1 MKYDRGNW
9 NVHEFTS
16 WKDTQLKKKKKA
28 GIVLT
33 MNFRHIFKN
42 INIIFLLVD
51 SCGGPEK
58 GRGWCGQETD

>member
-1 MKYDRGNW
+1 MTAVIGMYMSSHPERIHN
-9 NVHEFTS
+9 
-16 WKDTQLKKKKKA
+16 LKKKKKA

-58 GRGWCGQETD
+58 GRG